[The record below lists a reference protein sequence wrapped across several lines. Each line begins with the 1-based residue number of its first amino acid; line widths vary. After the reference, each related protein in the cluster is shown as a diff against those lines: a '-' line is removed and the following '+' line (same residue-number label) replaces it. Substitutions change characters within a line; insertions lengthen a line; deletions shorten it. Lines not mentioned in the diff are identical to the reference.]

1 MMKIESCWLE
11 EVESDNQEWIIPE
24 FICPTLNLW
33 SGQPKM
39 GKSMLVGHALC
50 ALAENVD
57 FLGRP
62 TDGESH
68 LFGWMGFD
76 PGWKS
81 ELFERWGGRLSQKL
95 RLYPPLRGLNPEDWE
110 SLAQTLHQDGV
121 TVFVIDHLYGMAG
134 SLDLNDANEVYKV
147 FNLIRPIYENYGVAV
162 VLLHQAG
169 KSYFSEGRAANSMAI
184 EAEARNLVRI
194 YDKRKP
200 NLRKIKVSGNQGEEL
215 DLSIALDPETCE
227 IKSSTVKKVDKFYQ
241 RESPQRVSD
250 FLLKANP
257 KELQGGWKGTGR
269 ELHRLKL
276 SVSPGA
282 GRTMARSWGDQG
294 LLAKAEGNTV
304 TSGPKLEEWKLSA
317 QIDSQLAGNGGGG
330 VEVWSP
336 PPITS

>member
-1 MMKIESCWLE
+1 MKKIESCWLE
-11 EVESDNQEWIIPE
+11 EVESDNEEWIIPE

-50 ALAENVD
+50 ALAENGD

-62 TDGESH
+62 TDGQSH

-76 PGWKS
+76 PGWKT

-95 RLYPPLRGLNPEDWE
+95 RLYPPLRGLNQDDWV
-110 SLAQTLHQDGV
+110 SLAEALHRDGITL
-121 TVFVIDHLYGMAG
+121 FVIDHLYGMAG
-134 SLDLNDANEVYKV
+134 SLDLNDASEVYKV
-147 FNLIRPIYENYGVAV
+147 FNLIRPIYENYGIAV

-169 KSYFSEGRAANSMAI
+169 KSPFSEGRAANSMAI

-194 YDKRKP
+194 FEKKKP
-200 NLRKIKVSGNQGEEL
+200 NFRKIRISSNQGGEL
-215 DLSIALDPETCE
+215 DLSVALDPDICE
-227 IKSSTVKKVDKFYQ
+227 LKSSADKKVDKFYE

-250 FLLKANP
+250 FLLQANP
-257 KELQGGWKGTGR
+257 QELKSGWKGTGR
-269 ELHRLKL
+269 ELHRLKM
-276 SVSPGA
+276 SVSPEA
-282 GRTMARSWGDQG
+282 GRTMARTWGDQG
-294 LLAKAEGNTV
+294 LLAKVQGNEV
-304 TSGPKLEEWKLSA
+304 IPGPKLEQWKFTT
-317 QIDSQLAGNGGGG
+317 QIKSQSEALHSGG

>member
-1 MMKIESCWLE
+1 MKIESCWLE
-11 EVESDNQEWIIPE
+11 EVESDNEEWIIPE

-39 GKSMLVGHALC
+39 GKSLLIGHALC
-50 ALAENVD
+50 ALAENGD

-62 TDGESH
+62 TNGQSH

-81 ELFERWGGRLSQKL
+81 ELFERWGGRLRQKL
-95 RLYPPLRGLNPEDWE
+95 RLYPPLRGLNQENWD
-110 SLAQTLHQDGV
+110 SLAHALNRDGV

-147 FNLIRPIYENYGVAV
+147 FNLIRPIYEKYGIAV

-169 KSYFSEGRAANSMAI
+169 KSHFSEGRAANSMAI

-194 YDKRKP
+194 FEKKKP
-200 NLRKIKVSGNQGEEL
+200 NFRKVKISGNQGGEL
-215 DLSIALDPETCE
+215 DLSIALDPEICE
-227 IKSSTVKKVDKFYQ
+227 LKSSTDSKVDKFYE
-241 RESPQRVSD
+241 RESPQRVSE
-250 FLLKANP
+250 FLHKANP
-257 KELQGGWKGTGR
+257 KELEGGWKGAGR
-269 ELHRLKL
+269 ELHRLKF
-276 SVSPGA
+276 SVTPEA

-294 LLAKAEGNTV
+294 LLAKAEGNLV
-304 TSGPKLEEWKLSA
+304 TPGPKLELWKLTNSIKSESEA
-317 QIDSQLAGNGGGG
+317 LRSGG